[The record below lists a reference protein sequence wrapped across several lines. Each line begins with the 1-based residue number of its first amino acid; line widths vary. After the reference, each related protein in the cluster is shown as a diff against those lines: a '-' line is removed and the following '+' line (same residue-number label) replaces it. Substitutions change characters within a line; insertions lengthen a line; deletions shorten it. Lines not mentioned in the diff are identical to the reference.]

1 MKKRF
6 AMALLLAV
14 AAISM
19 SFSACALIVQDANGN
34 HRERGTRFDAQ
45 GNGIRVC
52 VPLHLDHQPPDPNP

>member
-1 MKKRF
+1 MKKRS

-19 SFSACALIVQDANGN
+19 SFNACALIVQDANGN
-34 HRERGTRFDAQ
+34 HRECGARFDAQ
-45 GNGIRVC
+45 GNSIWMC